1 MAAIF
6 GGGITWWNSYPNIA
20 ASFGPDCGWT
30 MFAPMTRMSGAG
42 YVDVQWQP
50 TYGQW
55 WQDPG
60 RYALIAFVVVV
71 VAAVIDAY
79 AAGRVVAGVVT
90 VLVPFAALGLFVL
103 ATPDTVMAQP
113 RTVSSMLLVLVA
125 IAIREIW
132 MRACVPR
139 WSPATS
145 ATAS

>member
-1 MAAIF
+1 
-6 GGGITWWNSYPNIA
+6 
-20 ASFGPDCGWT
+20 
-30 MFAPMTRMSGAG
+30 MTRMSGAG
-42 YVDVQWQP
+42 YVDVQWEP
-50 TYGQW
+50 TYRHW

-60 RYALIAFVVVV
+60 MYALIAFVVVV

-113 RTVSSMLLVLVA
+113 RTVISMLLVLVA
-125 IAIREIW
+125 IALREIW

-145 ATAS
+145 PSASYPRRRF